1 MCRNEEC
8 TLCIEAR
15 TDSAGKGWRMGVR
28 LARLHGHNANA
39 VADGLG
45 ARTLA
50 EDSRAIARL
59 LHRWRSKRC
68 AFESVVRLRECA
80 VVRPFDDCAAFDDCA
95 SVLFGQPNFRDFG
108 SWPLDFAIG
117 RCGHVVVS
125 VFARERALV
134 ATDQVR
140 HADISSAVTMPC
152 VQEGLVGSSALPLP

>member
-1 MCRNEEC
+1 M
-8 TLCIEAR
+8 
-15 TDSAGKGWRMGVR
+15 
-28 LARLHGHNANA
+28 
-39 VADGLG
+39 
-45 ARTLA
+45 
-50 EDSRAIARL
+50 
-59 LHRWRSKRC
+59 
-68 AFESVVRLRECA
+68 RLRECA